1 MEAGD
6 RSLTFSGVFSAI
18 AVSKEILAMK
28 NIMRTMTSELNF
40 TPIETPKFK
49 ESC

>member
-1 MEAGD
+1 M
-6 RSLTFSGVFSAI
+6 
-18 AVSKEILAMK
+18 AVSKEIFAMK
-28 NIMRTMTSELNF
+28 NIIKTITSELNF